1 MQVIPKDTISF
12 LRELKLNNNRD
23 WFNEN
28 KQRFNSIQSGVKEF
42 ANEVNE
48 SLNKSDDI
56 EKLKIFRIY
65 RDLRF
70 SKDKTPYKKNIGMA
84 FHRSKP
90 NLRGGYY
97 LEISADERFIAVG
110 FWNPNKED
118 LLRIRKEIEVDGQE
132 FKSVINHRKI
142 KDVWGEIK
150 GQEVKTSPKG
160 FNSDHQ
166 YIDLIKKKQFIFIKK
181 LKEEEI
187 LDENFQKN
195 LVNYFISIRPF
206 FDYMSEILT
215 TNLDG
220 ESQISIYSKYF

>member
-1 MQVIPKDTISF
+1 MKLTPKDTINF

-23 WFNEN
+23 WFNKN
-28 KQRFNSIQSGVKEF
+28 KQRFNSIQSEVKEF

-48 SLNKSDDI
+48 SLKKSDDI

-84 FHRSKP
+84 FHRAKP
-90 NLRGGYY
+90 ELRGGYY
-97 LEISADERFIAVG
+97 LEISADESFIAVG

-118 LLRIRKEIEVDGQE
+118 LLRIRKEIEVDGHE
-132 FKSVINHRKI
+132 FKSVINHNKI

-160 FNSDHQ
+160 FNADHRHV
-166 YIDLIKKKQFIFIKK
+166 DLIKKKQFIFIKK
-181 LKEEEI
+181 LKDEEI
-187 LDENFQKN
+187 LDENFRKN

-220 ESQISIYSKYF
+220 ESIIN

>member
-1 MQVIPKDTISF
+1 MKVIPKDTISF

-23 WFNEN
+23 WFNKN
-28 KQRFNSIQSGVKEF
+28 KQRFNSIQSEVKEF

-48 SLNKSDDI
+48 SLKKSDDI

-84 FHRSKP
+84 FHRAKP
-90 NLRGGYY
+90 ELRGGYY
-97 LEISADERFIAVG
+97 LEISADESFIAVG

-118 LLRIRKEIEVDGQE
+118 LLRIRKEIEVDGHE
-132 FKSVINHRKI
+132 FKSVINHNKI

-160 FNSDHQ
+160 FNADHLHV
-166 YIDLIKKKQFIFIKK
+166 DLIKKKQFIFIKK
-181 LKEEEI
+181 LKDEEI
-187 LDENFQKN
+187 LDENFRKN

-220 ESQISIYSKYF
+220 ESIIN

>member
-1 MQVIPKDTISF
+1 MQAIPKNTISF
-12 LRELKLNNNRD
+12 LKELKLNNNRE

-28 KQRFNSIQSGVKEF
+28 KDRFNNIQSQVKIF
-42 ANEVNE
+42 VQEVND
-48 SLNKSDDI
+48 SLNVSDNI
-56 EKLKIFRIY
+56 EKIKIFRIY

-84 FHRSKP
+84 FHRAKP
-90 NLRGGYY
+90 ELRGGYY
-97 LEISADERFIAVG
+97 LEISADESFIAVG

-118 LLRIRKEIEVDGQE
+118 LLRIRKEIEIDGQE
-132 FKSVINHRKI
+132 FKRIVNQKKI
-142 KDVWGEIK
+142 KEIWGDLK
-150 GQEVKTSPKG
+150 GDEVKTSPKG
-160 FNSDHQ
+160 FTSDHE

-187 LDENFQKN
+187 LDKSFQKQ
-195 LVNYFISIRPF
+195 LVSYFVSIRPF

-220 ESQISIYSKYF
+220 ESLIR

>member
-1 MQVIPKDTISF
+1 MGVIPKDTISF
-12 LRELKLNNNRD
+12 LRDLKLNNNRD

-48 SLNKSDDI
+48 SLKKSDDI

-84 FHRSKP
+84 FHRAKP
-90 NLRGGYY
+90 ELRGGYY
-97 LEISADERFIAVG
+97 LEISADESFIAVG

-118 LLRIRKEIEVDGQE
+118 LFRIRKEIEVDGQE
-132 FKSVINHRKI
+132 FKSVINHGKI
-142 KDVWGEIK
+142 KEIWGEIK

-160 FNSDHQ
+160 FNVDHQ
-166 YIDLIKKKQFIFIKK
+166 HIDLIKKKQFIFIKK
-181 LKEEEI
+181 LSEEEI
-187 LDENFQKN
+187 LDENFQKK
-195 LVNYFISIRPF
+195 LVSYFVSIRPF
-206 FDYMSEILT
+206 FDYMSEVLT

-220 ESQISIYSKYF
+220 ESII

>member
-1 MQVIPKDTISF
+1 MKLIPKDTINF
-12 LRELKLNNNRD
+12 LKELKLNNNRD

-28 KQRFNSIQSGVKEF
+28 KLRFNSIQNGVKEF

-48 SLNKSDDI
+48 SLKKSDDI
-56 EKLKIFRIY
+56 EKFKIFRIY

-84 FHRSKP
+84 FHRAKP
-90 NLRGGYY
+90 ELRGGYY
-97 LEISADERFIAVG
+97 LEISADESFIAVG

-118 LLRIRKEIEVDGQE
+118 LLRIRKEIEVDGHE
-132 FKSVINHRKI
+132 FKSVINHNKI

-160 FNSDHQ
+160 FNADHLHV
-166 YIDLIKKKQFIFIKK
+166 DLIKKKQFIFIKK
-181 LKEEEI
+181 LKDEEI
-187 LDENFQKN
+187 LDENFRKN

-220 ESQISIYSKYF
+220 ESIIN

>member
-1 MQVIPKDTISF
+1 MKLIPKDTINF

-48 SLNKSDDI
+48 SLKKSDDI

-84 FHRSKP
+84 FHRAKP
-90 NLRGGYY
+90 ELRGGYY
-97 LEISADERFIAVG
+97 LEISADESFIAVG

-118 LLRIRKEIEVDGQE
+118 LFRIRKEIEVDGQE
-132 FKSVINHRKI
+132 FKSVINHNKI
-142 KDVWGEIK
+142 KDVWGDIK
-150 GQEVKTSPKG
+150 GEEVKTSPKG
-160 FNSDHQ
+160 FKSEHE
-166 YIDLIKKKQFIFIKK
+166 YIDLIKKKQFIFIKN

-187 LDENFQKN
+187 LDKNFQKQ
-195 LVNYFISIRPF
+195 LISYFVSIRPF

-220 ESQISIYSKYF
+220 ESLIS

>member
-1 MQVIPKDTISF
+1 MGVIPKDTISF
-12 LRELKLNNNRD
+12 LRDLKLNNNRD

-48 SLNKSDDI
+48 SLKKIDDI

-84 FHRSKP
+84 FHRAKP
-90 NLRGGYY
+90 ELRGGYY
-97 LEISADERFIAVG
+97 LEISADESFIAVG

-118 LLRIRKEIEVDGQE
+118 LFRIRKEIEVDGQE

-142 KDVWGEIK
+142 KEIWGEIK

-160 FNSDHQ
+160 FNVDHQ
-166 YIDLIKKKQFIFIKK
+166 HIDLIKKKQFIFIKK
-181 LKEEEI
+181 LSEEEI
-187 LDENFQKN
+187 LDENFQKK
-195 LVNYFISIRPF
+195 LVSYFVSIRPF
-206 FDYMSEILT
+206 FDYMSEVLT

-220 ESQISIYSKYF
+220 ESII

>member
-1 MQVIPKDTISF
+1 MQVIPKNTISF
-12 LRELKLNNNRD
+12 LKELKLNNNRD

-28 KQRFNSIQSGVKEF
+28 KQEFNSIQTEVKKF
-42 ANEVNE
+42 ADQVKD
-48 SLNKSDDI
+48 SLNLSDDI

-90 NLRGGYY
+90 ELRGGYY
-97 LEISADERFIAVG
+97 LEISADESFMAVG

-118 LLRIRKEIEVDGQE
+118 LLRIRKEIEIDGQE
-132 FKSVINHRKI
+132 FTHVINQKKI

-150 GQEVKTSPKG
+150 GDEVKTSPKDFKG
-160 FNSDHQ
+160 DHE
-166 YIDLIKKKQFIFIKK
+166 YIDMIKKKQFIFIKK
-181 LKEEEI
+181 LKEKEI
-187 LDENFQKN
+187 LDANFQKK
-195 LVNYFISIRPF
+195 LVNNFVSIRPF

-215 TNLDG
+215 TNLNG
-220 ESQISIYSKYF
+220 ESII

>member
-1 MQVIPKDTISF
+1 MKVIPKDTIVF

-23 WFNEN
+23 WFNKN

-48 SLNKSDDI
+48 SLKKSDDI

-84 FHRSKP
+84 FHRAKP
-90 NLRGGYY
+90 ELRGGYY
-97 LEISADERFIAVG
+97 LELSADESFVAVG

-132 FKSVINHRKI
+132 FESVINDRKI
-142 KDVWGEIK
+142 KDIWGEIK

-160 FNSDHQ
+160 FNKDHQ
-166 YIDLIKKKQFIFIKK
+166 HIDLIKKKQFIFIKK
-181 LKEEEI
+181 LKEEDI
-187 LDENFQKN
+187 LDEIFQKK
-195 LVNYFISIRPF
+195 LVSYFISIRPF

-220 ESQISIYSKYF
+220 ESILH

>member
-1 MQVIPKDTISF
+1 MKLIPKDTINF

-28 KQRFNSIQSGVKEF
+28 KLRFNSIQNGVKEF

-48 SLNKSDDI
+48 SLKKSDDI

-84 FHRSKP
+84 FHRAKP
-90 NLRGGYY
+90 ELRGGYY
-97 LEISADERFIAVG
+97 LEISADESFIAVG

-118 LLRIRKEIEVDGQE
+118 LLRIRKEIEIDGQE
-132 FKSVINHRKI
+132 FKRIINQKKI
-142 KDVWGEIK
+142 TDIWGDLR
-150 GQEVKTSPKG
+150 GDEVKTSPKG
-160 FNSDHQ
+160 FTNDHE

-181 LKEEEI
+181 LKEKDI
-187 LDENFQKN
+187 LDEKFQKE
-195 LVNYFISIRPF
+195 LVSYFESIRPF
-206 FDYMSEILT
+206 FDYMSEVLT

-220 ESQISIYSKYF
+220 EVII